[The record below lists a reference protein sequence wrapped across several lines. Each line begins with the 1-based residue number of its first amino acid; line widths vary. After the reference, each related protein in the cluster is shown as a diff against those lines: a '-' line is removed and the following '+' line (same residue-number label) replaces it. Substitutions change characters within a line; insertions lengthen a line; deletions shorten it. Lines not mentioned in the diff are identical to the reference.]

1 LETIMEISRSLK
13 PAAITGIDAT
23 SGQRT
28 QAAQSAGKRERQI
41 AGAPQLSLETLQDNL
56 RALPEVDLDKVEQIK
71 QALQRGEI
79 TLDPE
84 ALAASM
90 RAYHNGKDQ

>member
-13 PAAITGIDAT
+13 PAAITGIDGT
-23 SGQRT
+23 SAQRT
-28 QAAQSAGKRERQI
+28 QAPSAGKRERHI
-41 AGAPQLSLETLQDNL
+41 AGAPQLSLESLQDNL

-79 TLDPE
+79 SLDPE